1 MKKNRS
7 ALLNEHKL
15 HREYVMSYLYANK
28 KAIYRDFWCIYIVL
42 EGHKRN
48 FCGYLCRGSGYEK
61 QGNLLFTV

>member
-15 HREYVMSYLYANK
+15 HKEYVMPYLYANI
-28 KAIYRDFWCIYIVL
+28 KAIYRDFCLCIYIVL

-48 FCGYLCRGSGYEK
+48 FCGYLCRGRW
-61 QGNLLFTV
+61 V